1 MDPDAP
7 AGPAA
12 KPDRESI
19 PGSGAT
25 AVPVPA
31 AAAAGAD
38 QVLVLSPGVTL
49 TLGED
54 ALLMSGMSVS
64 MAEMGGPIFTMINYI
79 AGQLATKRSR
89 SCLCTGSPG
98 ESATANIEAPST
110 A

>member
-12 KPDRESI
+12 KPDRQSI
-19 PGSGAT
+19 PGSSAA
-25 AVPVPA
+25 AVPAAAA

-38 QVLVLSPGVTL
+38 KVLVLSPGVTL

-54 ALLMSGMSVS
+54 ALLMSGMSVT
-64 MAEMGGPIFTMINYI
+64 MAETGGSIFTMINYI

-89 SCLCTGSPG
+89 SCLCTPG
-98 ESATANIEAPST
+98 ESATANIEAPLT
-110 A
+110 T